1 MSDETAVNIR
11 KFPVD
16 LHRRLKARAVMRG
29 MDLRDLVIEY
39 CEKGLEQDDVSEPG
53 IGAPGPAQGPQGE
66 PQHECAE
73 DSSILA

>member
-39 CEKGLEQDDVSEPG
+39 CEKGLEQDKPKKG
-53 IGAPGPAQGPQGE
+53 GG
-66 PQHECAE
+66 
-73 DSSILA
+73 